1 MDQVAAP
8 QPERVKLVYARP
20 ESRTCRAPRG
30 HSHDWDIRRSVKKG
44 RLDWPDCN
52 SQRFFIGKFRA
63 QRSGHCGWRQLRRC
77 SIGLLG
83 TGLGLGL
90 RCTDFFRSSAYRLIF
105 VLTTAMPPSA
115 SKQKR
120 LAEKAAKQA
129 AKANSADFSVSS
141 STPPGSTN
149 GGSSLN
155 TPLTSLSAATSQED
169 LTSMAKLQ
177 IATERLILF
186 NSLS

>member
-1 MDQVAAP
+1 
-8 QPERVKLVYARP
+8 
-20 ESRTCRAPRG
+20 
-30 HSHDWDIRRSVKKG
+30 
-44 RLDWPDCN
+44 
-52 SQRFFIGKFRA
+52 
-63 QRSGHCGWRQLRRC
+63 
-77 SIGLLG
+77 
-83 TGLGLGL
+83 
-90 RCTDFFRSSAYRLIF
+90 
-105 VLTTAMPPSA
+105 MPPSA

-129 AKANSADFSVSS
+129 AKASGIDPSASS

-177 IATERLILF
+177 IATDRLIF
-186 NSLS
+186 LS

>member
-1 MDQVAAP
+1 
-8 QPERVKLVYARP
+8 
-20 ESRTCRAPRG
+20 
-30 HSHDWDIRRSVKKG
+30 
-44 RLDWPDCN
+44 
-52 SQRFFIGKFRA
+52 
-63 QRSGHCGWRQLRRC
+63 
-77 SIGLLG
+77 
-83 TGLGLGL
+83 
-90 RCTDFFRSSAYRLIF
+90 
-105 VLTTAMPPSA
+105 MPPSA

-129 AKANSADFSVSS
+129 AKANSNAADFSVSS
-141 STPPGSTN
+141 STPPGST

-177 IATERLILF
+177 IATERLISF

>member
-1 MDQVAAP
+1 
-8 QPERVKLVYARP
+8 
-20 ESRTCRAPRG
+20 
-30 HSHDWDIRRSVKKG
+30 
-44 RLDWPDCN
+44 
-52 SQRFFIGKFRA
+52 
-63 QRSGHCGWRQLRRC
+63 
-77 SIGLLG
+77 
-83 TGLGLGL
+83 
-90 RCTDFFRSSAYRLIF
+90 
-105 VLTTAMPPSA
+105 MPPSA

-129 AKANSADFSVSS
+129 ARANAGATDPSVYS

-177 IATERLILF
+177 IATERLISS

>member
-1 MDQVAAP
+1 
-8 QPERVKLVYARP
+8 
-20 ESRTCRAPRG
+20 
-30 HSHDWDIRRSVKKG
+30 
-44 RLDWPDCN
+44 
-52 SQRFFIGKFRA
+52 
-63 QRSGHCGWRQLRRC
+63 
-77 SIGLLG
+77 
-83 TGLGLGL
+83 
-90 RCTDFFRSSAYRLIF
+90 
-105 VLTTAMPPSA
+105 MPPSA

-129 AKANSADFSVSS
+129 AKANANADFSS

-177 IATERLILF
+177 IATERLISF
-186 NSLS
+186 NSSS

>member
-1 MDQVAAP
+1 
-8 QPERVKLVYARP
+8 
-20 ESRTCRAPRG
+20 
-30 HSHDWDIRRSVKKG
+30 
-44 RLDWPDCN
+44 
-52 SQRFFIGKFRA
+52 
-63 QRSGHCGWRQLRRC
+63 
-77 SIGLLG
+77 
-83 TGLGLGL
+83 
-90 RCTDFFRSSAYRLIF
+90 
-105 VLTTAMPPSA
+105 MPPSA

-129 AKANSADFSVSS
+129 AKANANPADLSFSS

-155 TPLTSLSAATSQED
+155 TPLSSLSAATSQED

-177 IATERLILF
+177 IATERLISF